1 MGATMSA
8 RARIVLPGP
17 IVPIGRG
24 QAAWP
29 TRLDDL
35 RDASP
40 SAIYVGGELP
50 ALAGAVAV
58 VGSRYADRDAIAF
71 THKLSGELA
80 LAGRVVV
87 SGGAD
92 GVDAAAHEGCLA
104 AGGPTVAV
112 LATGLMRAYPAH
124 RAPLFGEIARVGAL
138 VCESVSPSRVG
149 AWSFLRRNRLIAALA
164 ECVIVVQAPARSG
177 ALSTARWAKSLK
189 RRLFVVPSAPW
200 DTRGEGGLA
209 LLRSGAQICTSVTD
223 VLSLP
228 ARPAEQARLPGV
240 GQRSKFKDDEGLLE
254 PMRSLWRALVG
265 GPKHPDELGV
275 SLDMPAAR
283 VQEGLLTLILM
294 GRSRRCA
301 DGSYENTRSP

>member
-1 MGATMSA
+1 MSA

-17 IVPIGRG
+17 ITPIARG
-24 QAAWP
+24 HVAWP
-29 TRLDDL
+29 SGFDDL
-35 RDASP
+35 PNSCPA
-40 SAIYVGGELP
+40 AIYVGGELP
-50 ALAGAVAV
+50 ALAGAVAI
-58 VGSRYADRDAIAF
+58 VGSRYADPDAIAF
-71 THKLSGELA
+71 THKLSSELA

-92 GVDAAAHEGCLA
+92 GVDAAAHEGALA
-104 AGGPTVAV
+104 VGGPTVAV

-124 RAPLFGEIARVGAL
+124 RAPLFAEIARDGAL
-138 VCESVSPSRVG
+138 VCEAVDPSRVG
-149 AWSFLRRNRLIAALA
+149 PWSFLYRNRLIAALA
-164 ECVIVVQAPARSG
+164 ECVVVVQAPARSG

-189 RRLFVVPSAPW
+189 RKLLAVPAAPW
-200 DTRGEGGLA
+200 DPRGAGGLA
-209 LLRSGAQICTSVTD
+209 LLRSGAQICTSVKD

-228 ARPAEQARLPGV
+228 ARPAEQTLLPGV
-240 GQRSKFKDDEGLLE
+240 GQCSKLKDDEGLLE
-254 PMRSLWRALVG
+254 PMRSLWRALVA

-301 DGSYENTRSP
+301 DGSYENTRSL

>member
-1 MGATMSA
+1 MSA

-17 IVPIGRG
+17 ITPIGRG
-24 QAAWP
+24 EAAWP
-29 TRLDDL
+29 AGFDDL
-35 RDASP
+35 QAASP
-40 SAIYVGGELP
+40 GAIYVGGELP
-50 ALAGAVAV
+50 AFTGAIAI
-58 VGSRYADRDAIAF
+58 VGSRYADRDALAF
-71 THKLSGELA
+71 THKLSSELA

-104 AGGPTVAV
+104 AGGSTVAV
-112 LATGLMRAYPAH
+112 LATGLLRAYPAH
-124 RAPLFGEIARVGAL
+124 RAPLFAEIAREGAL
-138 VCESVSPSRVG
+138 VCESVNPSRVG

-164 ECVIVVQAPARSG
+164 DCVIVVQAPERSG
-177 ALSTARWAKSLK
+177 ALSTAGWANSLK
-189 RRLFVVPSAPW
+189 RKLFAVPAAPW
-200 DTRGEGGLA
+200 DARGAGGLA
-209 LLRSGAQICTSVTD
+209 LLRSGAQICTSVKD

-228 ARPAEQARLPGV
+228 ARPAEQPLLPGV
-240 GQRSKFKDDEGLLE
+240 GQCSKLNDDEGLLE
-254 PMRSLWRALVG
+254 PMRSLWRALRG

>member
-1 MGATMSA
+1 MAALMSA

-17 IVPIGRG
+17 IAPIARG
-24 QAAWP
+24 HAAWP
-29 TRLDDL
+29 AGLDDL
-35 RDASP
+35 RATVP
-40 SAIYVGGELP
+40 RAIYVAGELP
-50 ALAGAVAV
+50 PLAGAVAI
-58 VGSRYADRDAIAF
+58 VGTRYADPDAIAF
-71 THKLSGELA
+71 THRLSSELA
-80 LAGRVVV
+80 QAGRVVV

-104 AGGPTVAV
+104 AGGSTVAV
-112 LATGLMRAYPAH
+112 LATGLLRAYPAH
-124 RAPLFGEIARVGAL
+124 RAPLFGEIARQGGL
-138 VCESVSPSRVG
+138 VCESVDPNRVG

-164 ECVIVVQAPARSG
+164 ECVILVQAPARSG

-189 RRLFVVPSAPW
+189 RKLFVVPAAPW
-200 DTRGEGGLA
+200 DVRGEGGLA

-228 ARPAEQARLPGV
+228 ALPPAQALLPGL
-240 GQRSKFKDDEGLLE
+240 GQRPKFKDDEGLLE
-254 PMRSLWRALVG
+254 PMRSLWRALQG
-265 GPKHPDELGV
+265 GSKNPDELGV